1 MDESKFKSI
10 KGNTI
15 GDENY
20 LDLYSHNFKLYGSL
34 PYPQQHLKNV
44 YVTIITL
51 DYTKTI
57 NQDVFFKL
65 PPEKRS
71 GYMVKYILKL
81 CNVYKIPNPVIDNF
95 TNNRKAYSYYKDK
108 KINNTT
114 AKEFKTEI
122 VGLFDSKNFD
132 GIEDEYYRHLNFN
145 EIKTNYKQSY
155 ELLLRTLLWTMS
167 KSNNRKLKIEKI
179 FEI

>member
-1 MDESKFKSI
+1 M
-10 KGNTI
+10 
-15 GDENY
+15 
-20 LDLYSHNFKLYGSL
+20 LYFFLVSHNAKL
-34 PYPQQHLKNV
+34 
-44 YVTIITL
+44 
-51 DYTKTI
+51 
-57 NQDVFFKL
+57 
-65 PPEKRS
+65 
-71 GYMVKYILKL
+71 
-81 CNVYKIPNPVIDNF
+81 
-95 TNNRKAYSYYKDK
+95 K